1 MAEKKA
7 TANEQATQNVDNLV
21 VERETFESKDGREMY
36 GYYVAGKVRGRD
48 VKVDLVAKD
57 QGGYEILDII
67 FDIKPTADLILHDE
81 EMTNDDGS
89 KMKYTVYE
97 VQNIDEDG
105 IKYTYKVKPARDSD
119 KTILDIL
126 LQQRAKAKEKAKN
139 ETTAA

>member
-1 MAEKKA
+1 MAKEKV

-21 VERETFESKDGREMY
+21 VERETFESNGREMY

-126 LQQRAKAKEKAKN
+126 LQQRAKAREKAKN
-139 ETTAA
+139 EQTAA